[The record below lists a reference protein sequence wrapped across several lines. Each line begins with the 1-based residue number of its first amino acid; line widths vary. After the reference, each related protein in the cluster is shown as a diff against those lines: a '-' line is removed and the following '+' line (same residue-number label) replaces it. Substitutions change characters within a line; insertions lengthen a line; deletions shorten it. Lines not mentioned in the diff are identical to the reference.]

1 MDLLATGN
9 TVTPGLPARTRDA
22 ANEGEKTDESA
33 TFEVFLDLALTVPSP
48 EADMATGPEGKLPAG
63 DVEEAAQGGTG
74 NPATP
79 PGNILPLVLP
89 AVAPV
94 GVEPAAAPGLDAE
107 VPVGNAPMQPV
118 RPQKLT
124 QPAAAPAQS
133 DGPSATPAVA
143 LAVAK
148 PAEALAQTAQAP
160 APQPPAQVAAIEAIT
175 MAQVATPVISVLA
188 GRQRGAAPVRATETS
203 DAPAQ
208 PAPTPAPASVPLS
221 ASAAPLPVVQPTVPP
236 AAQTHDT
243 ARQAAPLPAPSH
255 AVTAQAEASEAP
267 SSRAPVEAAPAQP
280 VNLVPAQ
287 AEPIAPL
294 ADSRI
299 SAPATGVTPS
309 APASASQSAPHD
321 FGDLV
326 DRLVRA
332 RETEQP
338 DLVRSTL
345 ATRDFG
351 TVAMQLRSVDGR
363 LHVALSASDPAFAP
377 AVQAASAMAGAGQQ
391 ALSDNASQSQSQGQQ
406 QQGQAAMQSGQGQSA
421 ADGQARRQQWE
432 RAAEGQSAQAAAR
445 APDHDGSAPA
455 NAPRNAASGAIYA

>member
-9 TVTPGLPARTRDA
+9 TVTPGLPARTGDA

-48 EADMATGPEGKLPAG
+48 DADMATGPEGKLPAG

-89 AVAPV
+89 AVAAV
-94 GVEPAAAPGLDAE
+94 GAEPAAAPGADAE
-107 VPVGNAPMQPV
+107 VPVGNTPMQPA
-118 RPQKLT
+118 RTPRLSQSAT
-124 QPAAAPAQS
+124 APAQP
-133 DGPSATPAVA
+133 DGLPSPPAIA
-143 LAVAK
+143 LAVTK
-148 PAEALAQTAQAP
+148 PAEALAQTPQAP
-160 APQPPAQVAAIEAIT
+160 APQPSAQVAEGEAIT

-188 GRQRGAAPVRATETS
+188 GRQRGAAPARAAETS
-203 DAPAQ
+203 DAPTQ
-208 PAPTPAPASVPLS
+208 PAPASATASVPLS
-221 ASAAPLPVVQPTVPP
+221 ASTAPLPVVQPTAAP

-243 ARQAAPLPAPSH
+243 ARQAATSTPSPA
-255 AVTAQAEASEAP
+255 ATAPAEASEAP
-267 SSRAPVEAAPAQP
+267 TSRSPVEAAPAHSA
-280 VNLVPAQ
+280 NLAPAL
-287 AEPIAPL
+287 AEPLAPL
-294 ADSRI
+294 ADTRT

-309 APASASQSAPHD
+309 APASAAQPAPHD

-332 RETEQP
+332 REAEQP

-363 LHVALSASDPAFAP
+363 LHVALSAPDPAFAP
-377 AVQAASAMAGAGQQ
+377 AVQAASAIAGAGQQ

-421 ADGQARRQQWE
+421 ADSQARRQQWE
-432 RAAEGQSAQAAAR
+432 RAAEGQSAQAAPR

-455 NAPRNAASGAIYA
+455 RAPRNAASGAIYA

>member
-1 MDLLATGN
+1 
-9 TVTPGLPARTRDA
+9 
-22 ANEGEKTDESA
+22 
-33 TFEVFLDLALTVPSP
+33 
-48 EADMATGPEGKLPAG
+48 
-63 DVEEAAQGGTG
+63 
-74 NPATP
+74 
-79 PGNILPLVLP
+79 
-89 AVAPV
+89 
-94 GVEPAAAPGLDAE
+94 
-107 VPVGNAPMQPV
+107 
-118 RPQKLT
+118 
-124 QPAAAPAQS
+124 
-133 DGPSATPAVA
+133 
-143 LAVAK
+143 
-148 PAEALAQTAQAP
+148 
-160 APQPPAQVAAIEAIT
+160 
-175 MAQVATPVISVLA
+175 
-188 GRQRGAAPVRATETS
+188 
-203 DAPAQ
+203 
-208 PAPTPAPASVPLS
+208 
-221 ASAAPLPVVQPTVPP
+221 
-236 AAQTHDT
+236 
-243 ARQAAPLPAPSH
+243 
-255 AVTAQAEASEAP
+255 
-267 SSRAPVEAAPAQP
+267 